1 MSRKNRKARRKNAQF
16 VQNYFEQQGGSRR
29 GRKNRDIEMEM
40 SAIAFDQQTRRE
52 GPKKKKWS
60 LHDIVQIQPLT
71 EVQRDFFHCY
81 LQGDHLVGY
90 GSAGTGKSFLGL
102 YHGLKDVIDK
112 DQPQKKLIIVRSV
125 VPSREMGHLPGTID
139 EKCEVYELPYM
150 DICAELFRKKSTYG
164 DMKEAGIIE
173 FLPTSFIRG
182 STWDDAIVV
191 VDEAQNMTF
200 HELNSVLTRV
210 GQNTRVILLGDVRQT
225 DLTKKYEVSGFAKA
239 IHIAAEMDEFA
250 TIEFGHD
257 DIVRSKFVKS
267 WIIAAESFDDSG
279 FEQ

>member
-1 MSRKNRKARRKNAQF
+1 MSRKNRKARRRDAQADHNNF
-16 VQNYFEQQGGSRR
+16 DQRGGSRR
-29 GRKNRDIEMEM
+29 GRKNRNIEKEM
-40 SAIAFDQQTRRE
+40 SAIAFDQITRQE

-71 EVQRDFFHCY
+71 EVQREFYQCY
-81 LQGDHLVGY
+81 LQGDHVVGY

-102 YHGLKDVIDK
+102 FLGLRDVIDK
-112 DQPQKKLIIVRSV
+112 DQPQKKVIIVRSV

-139 EKCEVYELPYM
+139 EKCEVYEMPYM

-164 DMKEAGIIE
+164 DMKEAGLIE

-182 STWDDAIVV
+182 STWDDAIIV

-210 GQNTRVILLGDVRQT
+210 GQNSRVILLGDVRQT
-225 DLTKKYEVSGFAKA
+225 DFTKKHEVSGFAKA
-239 IHIAAEMDEFA
+239 IQIAEDMDEFA
-250 TIEFGHD
+250 TVEFGRN
-257 DIVRSKFVKS
+257 DIVRSAFVKS

-279 FEQ
+279 FQ